1 MTSGPEAASGRR
13 CEDARVSEAIP
24 AIPDVRYARTAG
36 VAIAYQRVGDG
47 PPVVYAPHL
56 CTIDALWEG
65 PRSGPFL
72 RRLAERVQLI
82 VFNPRGTGLSDRP
95 VGVTLESRMDDIVAV
110 LDAEGIERV
119 TLFGVAES
127 ANACLL
133 FASTYPE
140 RCARL
145 ILYTPYPG
153 LGADEADIAA
163 AVKETRERWG
173 DRSYMEGFAGEINP
187 AYRSD
192 PDQLEWFIRTQ
203 RAAASPRAAADF
215 VRMQLATDIGDVIG
229 SVRVPTIVVALDE
242 HDDRIMSAGPRT
254 VAEAL
259 PNATLVTFPGAGID
273 PYSRASDLIELID
286 RAAHDR
292 DVAAVPDSM
301 LATLLFTD
309 LTDSTVLAAEMGDA
323 AWRRTLA
330 EHHEDVRRDLA
341 TYRGIEVDTAG
352 DGFFC
357 RFDGPARAIA
367 CAEAIIGQARLRGLE
382 VRAGI
387 HTGECEM
394 VGDKPAG
401 IAVHI
406 GARLL
411 GAARPGEILVSRTV
425 RDLVA
430 GSGYVF
436 DDRGDHQLKGVPGSW
451 QVFAVTGQRI
461 GT

>member
-1 MTSGPEAASGRR
+1 MTADPN
-13 CEDARVSEAIP
+13 V
-24 AIPDVRYARTAG
+24 PDVRYARSGG

-65 PRSGPFL
+65 KRSGPFL

-95 VGVTLESRMDDIVAV
+95 TGVTLESRMDDIANV
-110 LDAEGIERV
+110 LDAEDLERV

-145 ILYTPYPG
+145 ILYTPYPA
-153 LGADEADIAA
+153 LGAEESDVASM
-163 AVKETRERWG
+163 VKETRDRWG
-173 DRSYMEGFAGEINP
+173 DRAYMEGFADEINP
-187 AYRSD
+187 AYRGD
-192 PDQLEWFIRTQ
+192 PELLEWFIRMQ
-203 RAAASPRAAADF
+203 RAAASPRTAADF
-215 VRMQLATDIGDVIG
+215 VRMQLDTDIGHVLG
-229 SVRVPTIVVALDE
+229 SVRVPTTVVALTADDDE
-242 HDDRIMSAGPRT
+242 MGSAGPRA
-254 VAEAL
+254 VADAL
-259 PNATLVTFPGAGID
+259 PNATLVTFPGNNID
-273 PYSRASDLIELID
+273 PYSRADDMVDLID
-286 RAAHDR
+286 RAAHEQDL
-292 DVAAVPDSM
+292 AAVPDSI

-309 LTDSTVLAAEMGDA
+309 LTDSTVLAAEMGDT

-330 EHHEDVRRDLA
+330 EHHGDVRRDLA
-341 TYRGIEVDTAG
+341 RYRGIEVDTAG
-352 DGFFC
+352 DGFLC
-357 RFDGPARAIA
+357 RFDGPARAIG
-367 CAEAIIGQARLRGLE
+367 CASAIVEQARTRGLE
-382 VRAGI
+382 VRAGV

-406 GARLL
+406 GARVLS
-411 GAARPGEILVSRTV
+411 AARPGEVLVSRTV

-436 DDRGDHQLKGVPGSW
+436 DDRGDHDLKGVPGSW
-451 QVFAVTGQRI
+451 QLFAVAGHSS